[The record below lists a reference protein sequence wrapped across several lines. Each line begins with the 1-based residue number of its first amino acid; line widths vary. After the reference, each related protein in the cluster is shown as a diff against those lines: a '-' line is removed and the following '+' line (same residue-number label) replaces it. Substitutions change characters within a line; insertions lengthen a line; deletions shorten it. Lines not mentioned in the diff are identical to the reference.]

1 MKVVP
6 NTMYNA
12 YKIFIFQ
19 MQSNLRDCLFS
30 YLSNEFL
37 KFLATWKILELFFS
51 MKGWRVPSYPIQEQF
66 PADGDIS
73 FSTGWKTM
81 GPHFRHF
88 N

>member
-37 KFLATWKILELFFS
+37 NFLATWKILELFFS
-51 MKGWRVPSYPIQEQF
+51 MKG
-66 PADGDIS
+66 
-73 FSTGWKTM
+73 
-81 GPHFRHF
+81 
-88 N
+88 